1 MPEAGD
7 LQHHYLVKTAIPYFP
22 NDSPTSKDVQ
32 ISEGSNILTSQ
43 RGYLERRNGFGFYE
57 ADTTFTFSGTL
68 QRFFAWRRWT
78 GAAVTL
84 SGAYLLMFNDTSAAA
99 SRVWKQRI
107 GTDVYPALI
116 HTDATSS
123 NPFDFVVS
131 NNYVFFGNGV
141 DMKKWDGTTVTNWGI
156 TGPSAAVTLT
166 SGAGSLS
173 PVIGYQWV
181 ICWDSSASGH
191 VSSPSPIMTSTTG
204 TSRQF
209 TISGNTTTDTQVD
222 RVRIFRTTDG
232 GSIYF
237 EHPSSP
243 ITYATWT
250 ASGFQDNTADT
261 LLTSNVAPLQNQNNR
276 PTAAFG
282 PVWFANRIWVATND
296 TLYYSDYEE
305 LVRGVEEEAF
315 ASTNLRFFGRE
326 ITSLSVAGQYLL
338 VFTSDAIYRIYGD
351 SLATFRMDTLAENKG
366 CLNRACVARFS
377 IENNQNSP
385 LTSGVVAWL
394 DTSNTVWMTN
404 GDSLLEISFPIRSD
418 ISSIAA
424 STAALAYHGT
434 GNARWLLLMDGA
446 NGKIYPFD
454 LDTKQWMP
462 PWTVASINALQSV
475 QTAAGTLQLM
485 LGKVGFPLAQNTAFL
500 DGASSYS
507 ASITT
512 NLFDLVETDNPSEY
526 GVADHIELETNSV
539 TATTVKYLTD
549 EDIAGATFQ
558 TASTVIDP
566 PHRTQGTNLVEKWY
580 PIISDP
586 NNKGARRIA
595 IQIDWAAADS
605 SFKLYGAAIG
615 YKVVDQ

>member
-7 LQHHYLVKTAIPYFP
+7 LQHHYIQRTSLPYFP
-22 NDSPTSKDVQ
+22 NDSVTAKEVA
-32 ISEGSNILTSQ
+32 IVAGSNILTSQ
-43 RGYLERRNGFGFYE
+43 RGFLERRNGFGFYE
-57 ADTTFTFSGTL
+57 ADASFTFSGTL
-68 QRFFAWRRWT
+68 KRFFAWRRWT
-78 GAAVTL
+78 GASVTL
-84 SGAYLLMFNDTSAAA
+84 SGAYLLMFNDTAAGA
-99 SRVWKQRI
+99 SRVWKQHV

-131 NNYVFFGNGV
+131 NDYVFFGNGV

-156 TGPSAAVTLT
+156 TAPSAAVTLT

-181 ICWDSSASGH
+181 ITFGSSASLH
-191 VSSPSPIMTSTTG
+191 MSSPSPIMTLTTG

-222 RVRIFRTTDG
+222 QVYIFRTTDG

-243 ITYATWT
+243 ISYATWI

-261 LLTSNVAPLQNQNNR
+261 LLTSKVAPLQNQNNR
-276 PTAAFG
+276 PAAAMG

-305 LVRGVEEEAF
+305 LVRGIEEEAF
-315 ASTNLRFFGRE
+315 ASTNFRFFGRE

-404 GDSLLEISFPIRSD
+404 GDSLIEISFPIRSD
-418 ISSIAA
+418 IASIAH
-424 STAALAYHGT
+424 STAAMAYYGT
-434 GNARWLLLMDGA
+434 GNARWLILMDGGA
-446 NGKIYPFD
+446 GKLYVFD

-462 PWTVASINALQSV
+462 PWEVSTINALQSV
-475 QTAAGTLQLM
+475 ETAAGTAKLF
-485 LGKVGFPLAQNTAFL
+485 LGQAGVPLAQNTAYL
-500 DGASSYS
+500 DGLGSYTASL
-507 ASITT
+507 TT
-512 NLFDLVETDNPSEY
+512 NLFDLVETGNPSEY
-526 GVADHIELETNSV
+526 GIADHIELETNAV
-539 TATTVKYLTD
+539 TITTVSYLTD
-549 EDIAGATFQ
+549 EDTTNATWQ
-558 TASTVIDP
+558 VATTAIDP

-586 NNKGARRIA
+586 NNRGARRMA
-595 IQIDWAAADS
+595 LKLDWVEANS
-605 SFKLYGAAIG
+605 SFKLYGMALA
-615 YKVVDQ
+615 YKPIDN